1 MIPQTTQMPSEKVPE
16 VQVELCFDAEK
27 SNDENKAPNSLQL
40 NDQNYAEKSDSGV
53 ETQKQKDDA
62 AKLSER
68 KATRKALMPFAIIS
82 ISYLL
87 YTITDGSVRMI
98 VLLHA
103 YNKSFT
109 AMEV

>member
-1 MIPQTTQMPSEKVPE
+1 MITETKASLCYDAGHCGQDSDQYQVTTNVVVKVNAE
-16 VQVELCFDAEK
+16 TATDDQEL
-27 SNDENKAPNSLQL
+27 
-40 NDQNYAEKSDSGV
+40 QNE
-53 ETQKQKDDA
+53 A
-62 AKLSER
+62 AKLSE
-68 KATRKALMPFAIIS
+68 KNAKRKALMPFAIIS